1 MKSVNFGLA
10 RGMTLIELLIAVAIV
25 GVLAAIALPS
35 YQSYRQKSVRNTGA
49 ACLIDAQQ
57 RMESLFARTGRYP
70 PPGASLTVLGYA
82 DDPQR
87 CDDDDLYRLSLV
99 MARDPVRYT
108 LTAVARGSQADD
120 GDLLLDVDPGQVNPD
135 EHLQKRHRRP
145 DGTVLPGWVFKP
157 GH

>member
-1 MKSVNFGLA
+1 
-10 RGMTLIELLIAVAIV
+10 MTLIELLIAVAIV

-35 YQSYRQKSVRNTGA
+35 YQSYRQKSARNTGA

-57 RMESLFARTGRYP
+57 RMESFYARSGRYP
-70 PPGASLTVLGYA
+70 PPGASLTVLGYT
-82 DDPQR
+82 DDPHH

-99 MARDPVRYT
+99 VTPDPLRYT
-108 LTAVARGSQADD
+108 LTADAQSSQADD
-120 GDLLLDVDPGQVNPD
+120 GDLLLDVDPGKLNPD
-135 EHLQKRHRRP
+135 EHVQKSHRRP